1 MPDGADLATI
11 AVKRCYEGLQSGR
24 PAVSVRD
31 VAALLKLQRE
41 IERDDALASR
51 NAAMRQVEQWQRG
64 LRLIRDAVVR
74 QHGQAAW
81 LAICAEVRQARPRN

>member
-1 MPDGADLATI
+1 VPDGADLATI